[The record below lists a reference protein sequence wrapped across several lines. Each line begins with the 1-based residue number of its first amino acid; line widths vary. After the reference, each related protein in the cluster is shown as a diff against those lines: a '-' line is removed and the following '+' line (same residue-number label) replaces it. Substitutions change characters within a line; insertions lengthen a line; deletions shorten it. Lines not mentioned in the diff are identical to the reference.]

1 MKENVLLYKGLADET
16 RLRILALLL
25 AEGELCV
32 CDIIA
37 ALKLPQSTISR
48 HLGYLR
54 KAKWVNDRRCGL
66 WIYYSIRADGT
77 AQAELIPILRNQLL
91 NTGVSAEDRKVLAD
105 FGEGNRCA

>member
-1 MKENVLLYKGLADET
+1 MILPVYKALADET

-48 HLGYLR
+48 HLAILR
-54 KAKWVNDRRCGL
+54 KSGWVNDRRCGL
-66 WIYYSIRADGT
+66 WIYYSIQENQSPQCEMIPLLKQQLSGTKTSTADR
-77 AQAELIPILRNQLL
+77 EF
-91 NTGVSAEDRKVLAD
+91 LAS
-105 FGEGNRCA
+105 FGCGNNCA